1 MNEELTKELNL
12 LQEKFNK
19 EIEDV
24 KKKYEI
30 KEKTLNE
37 FLLQF
42 DLYESA
48 KKYDLYID
56 LEIALKE
63 NKQEVINILNNL

>member
-1 MNEELTKELNL
+1 MNEELTKELNA

-42 DLYESA
+42 DLYESV